1 MKFFQNLRSQDTVS
15 RSGTDNSR
23 ANVRAKSP
31 SKEGVMDA
39 HVKKYEEIKAY
50 AARDLEVKRNAASLL
65 RAAEKVTQR
74 NAAKALFEK
83 EVEAVLYEAEQ
94 ERDNIRAKSASR
106 AIKAREAIRAAKEAE
121 AARIA
126 ARPVIRVTA
135 DNVLTEDA
143 AKELAARRAARSARL
158 AEVVAWTNTMVREIR
173 AARVAAIQAK
183 VKAETLAA
191 REAAKQNVRTAVLT
205 GRSNAR
211 ALAIE
216 AVIRN
221 RAARSVE

>member
-1 MKFFQNLRSQDTVS
+1 MVQKSTIETGVDKLVELVSSKGKISMK
-15 RSGTDNSR
+15 
-23 ANVRAKSP
+23 
-31 SKEGVMDA
+31 
-39 HVKKYEEIKAY
+39 
-50 AARDLEVKRNAASLL
+50 
-65 RAAEKVTQR
+65 
-74 NAAKALFEK
+74 
-83 EVEAVLYEAEQ
+83 
-94 ERDNIRAKSASR
+94 
-106 AIKAREAIRAAKEAE
+106 
-121 AARIA
+121 
-126 ARPVIRVTA
+126 
-135 DNVLTEDA
+135 DA